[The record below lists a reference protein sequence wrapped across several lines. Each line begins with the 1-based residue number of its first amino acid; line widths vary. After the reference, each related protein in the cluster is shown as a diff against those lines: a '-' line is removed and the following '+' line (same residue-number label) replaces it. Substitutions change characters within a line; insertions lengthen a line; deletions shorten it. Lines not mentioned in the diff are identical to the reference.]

1 MSMSVAIADNH
12 EMTRWGVQS
21 LVESMKGTVAAS
33 AETGL
38 EVVSMV
44 ESCDPDL
51 LTLSLKLP
59 HLNGYDVLYHLQ
71 RRSID
76 VDVLVLTTCEDEE
89 QVRSVFEVGAAAY
102 LLKQDP
108 LDELCRAIE
117 AVSAGG
123 RYISDAL
130 PKAWMEPAGAGGSQR
145 DPCHPLSLREREVMQ
160 LTVEG
165 YTSREVGER
174 LGISPRT
181 VEKHR
186 ENIKDKLGIQT
197 LIDMVRFAA
206 ERGFLPDARVLR
218 SRATMTT

>member
-1 MSMSVAIADNH
+1 MSVAIADNH

-21 LVESMKGTVAAS
+21 LVESMSGAVEAT

-38 EVVSMV
+38 AAVSMV
-44 ESCDPDL
+44 EEHDPDL

-89 QVRSVFEVGAAAY
+89 QVRSVFEMGAAAY

-117 AVSAGG
+117 AVRSGG

-130 PKAWMEPAGAGGSQR
+130 PKGWMEPAGADGSQR

-160 LTVEG
+160 LTAEG
-165 YTSREVGER
+165 YTSQEVGEH
-174 LGISPRT
+174 LAISPRT

-186 ENIKDKLGIQT
+186 ENIQAKLE
-197 LIDMVRFAA
+197 LRNAVEMAA
-206 ERGFLPDARVLR
+206 YVHRRGLTED
-218 SRATMTT
+218 S